1 MCKLLV
7 FHVEISWFDIFFL
20 VKMRETSLILLF
32 YAAFSFSTIRMYA
45 KSKKTEENSLIFGF
59 ELNQKFIKF

>member
-32 YAAFSFSTIRMYA
+32 YAAFNFSTIRMYA

>member
-32 YAAFSFSTIRMYA
+32 YAAFGFSTIRMYA